1 MAELLSMK
9 NAENCIDAS
18 LLRKINKVS
27 KDDKILTQDI
37 KLGIKES
44 IIKHLQF
51 DLAREQMSAT
61 NKDWLIATCLM
72 ARDRIM
78 AKFIRSRKVHY
89 LRNAKRVYYMSLEY
103 LPGRFLKNNLTNLG
117 ILDETK
123 KALEAFGQNFEK
135 IAEEE
140 LDMGLGRLTCN
151 IKLLC
156 IGIWHTL

>member
-1 MAELLSMK
+1 MK

-78 AKFIRSRKVHY
+78 V
-89 LRNAKRVYYMSLEY
+89 
-103 LPGRFLKNNLTNLG
+103 
-117 ILDETK
+117 
-123 KALEAFGQNFEK
+123 
-135 IAEEE
+135 E
-140 LDMGLGRLTCN
+140 LDNTYPGYGFKDN
-151 IKLLC
+151 KGYGSIYV
-156 IGIWHTL
+156 